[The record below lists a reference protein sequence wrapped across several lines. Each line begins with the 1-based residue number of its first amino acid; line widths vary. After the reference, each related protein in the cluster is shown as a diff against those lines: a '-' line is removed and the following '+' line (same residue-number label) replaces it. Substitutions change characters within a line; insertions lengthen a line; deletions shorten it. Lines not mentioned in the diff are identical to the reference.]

1 MNKKIVS
8 SILIGFFL
16 ILVGFFFINNT
27 GNLKEISTTFLNNEQ
42 RKIIKKYFFPYR
54 IISQQENRINTLE
67 KELSQ
72 KKNYSNSFVYNIE
85 KIFKKSLSDIQLK
98 KKDEIILSNN
108 KIMNKYELVNGFYSG
123 IFGKRPGGFIDVHQD
138 NLLILSARGILG
150 FSNDIDNLY
159 FQQIKN
165 NLDDFIN
172 FEKLKK
178 TDSSNKEIIL
188 NTPQTWNS
196 VVTVRDLFIDKD
208 EIYISYVEQIKLNC
222 WNISVLHSKID
233 YKNIIFKKL
242 YSFDKCDGSNNPKY
256 SNQTGGRIVSFDKN
270 HILLSVGVL
279 GDDQLAQ
286 EKTSIKGKIIKINT
300 NDSSYE
306 IISMGH
312 RNPQGLLYDREIN
325 TILVTEHGP
334 LGGDEINLIEV
345 DKISKDEP
353 LNYGW
358 AIVSAG
364 EHYCTKYYK
373 KSEEPCASKYKNFPL
388 YKSHSK
394 YGFIEPLKSFVP
406 AIAISEIVKIGKNN
420 YVLGS
425 MGANKEQQKSLYY
438 FQLNEEK
445 KIINLKQVKVFQRV
459 RDLVYKNEALYLLFE
474 EPSSIG
480 VISLK

>member
-1 MNKKIVS
+1 MNKKIVL
-8 SILIGFFL
+8 SILIGFFFIL
-16 ILVGFFFINNT
+16 IGFFFINNT
-27 GNLKEISTTFLNNEQ
+27 VNLKESSTIFLNNEQ
-42 RKIIKKYFFPYR
+42 RKIIKKYFFPYK
-54 IISQQENRINTLE
+54 IISQQENRIERLE

-85 KIFKKSLSDIQLK
+85 EIFKKSLTDIQLK
-98 KKDEIILSNN
+98 KKDEIILSDN
-108 KIMNKYELVNGFYSG
+108 KIMNKFELVNGFYSG
-123 IFGKRPGGFIDVHQD
+123 IFGKRPGGFIDIHQD

-150 FSNDIDNLY
+150 FSNDINKLY
-159 FQQIKN
+159 FKQIRN
-165 NLDDFIN
+165 NLNDFIN
-172 FEKLKK
+172 FEQLKK

-208 EIYISYVEQIKLNC
+208 KIYISYVEQIKLNC

-233 YKNIIFKKL
+233 YNNIIFKKL

-256 SNQTGGRIVSFDKN
+256 SNQTGGRIVNFDKN

-286 EKTSIKGKIIKINT
+286 KTTSIKGKIIKINT

-306 IISMGH
+306 IVSMGH
-312 RNPQGLLYDREIN
+312 RNPQGLLFDRESN
-325 TILVTEHGP
+325 HILLTEHGP

-345 DKISKDEP
+345 NKISEKKP

-364 EHYCTKYYK
+364 EHYCTKYFK
-373 KSEEPCASKYKNFPL
+373 KNEEPCASKYKNFPL
-388 YKSHSK
+388 YKSHK
-394 YGFIEPLKSFVP
+394 KHGFIEPLKSFVP
-406 AIAISEIVKIGKNN
+406 SIAISEIVKIRENN

-425 MGANKEQQKSLYY
+425 MGADKEQHKSLYF
-438 FQLNEEK
+438 FQLNDQK
-445 KIINLKQVKVFQRV
+445 KIINLKQVKVFQRI
-459 RDLVYKNEALYLLFE
+459 RDLAFKNDVLYLLFE
-474 EPSSIG
+474 EPTSIG